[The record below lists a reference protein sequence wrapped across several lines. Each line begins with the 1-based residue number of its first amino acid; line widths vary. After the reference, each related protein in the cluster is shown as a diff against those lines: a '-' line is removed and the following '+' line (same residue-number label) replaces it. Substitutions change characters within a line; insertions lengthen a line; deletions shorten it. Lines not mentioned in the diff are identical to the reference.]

1 MIKFVGVVALS
12 KFITTPPSVPAVIV
26 GLVWTVI
33 SVEPPYEVV
42 EKREERVRG
51 LREVLSNV
59 AIPNSTH
66 YSSFGFLKTVNDIC
80 NIIAPFDLLFGVLS
94 LIWTFVLA
102 IVKEF

>member
-1 MIKFVGVVALS
+1 MQGTKDGKYEKAFRIARKCLFFCAGLAL
-12 KFITTPPSVPAVIV
+12 FI
-26 GLVWTVI
+26 
-33 SVEPPYEVV
+33 
-42 EKREERVRG
+42 
-51 LREVLSNV
+51 VLSNV